1 MRSNFNNNKML
12 EECNK
17 CKNKLEEIYDN
28 IAEGIKVRSKTLWY
42 EERQKKGG

>member
-1 MRSNFNNNKML
+1 ML

-28 IAEGIKVRSKTLWY
+28 ILEGVKVRSKILMY
-42 EERQKKGG
+42 EEGEK